1 MRSDGME
8 TSAFSRL
15 LDEYRCTMMQRC
27 PAYRLDCVMEET
39 LCDILTNWNYGF
51 GIAFQECKM
60 ELYKDGLA
68 RCRKSFEY
76 NQALAEKILEGN
88 IHFDRPEMALQENF
102 MVDTGMGEEARD
114 ACQRV
119 KLAAK
124 LEGESLE
131 GFMELYEQIVIDK
144 VDFEQMVCCIA
155 GIQTVNGDKK
165 VYDWVRELMEP
176 DKRFCCGWM

>member
-1 MRSDGME
+1 ME

-88 IHFDRPEMALQENF
+88 IPFDRPEWLCKKISWLTLVWEKK
-102 MVDTGMGEEARD
+102 
-114 ACQRV
+114 RV
-119 KLAAK
+119 
-124 LEGESLE
+124 
-131 GFMELYEQIVIDK
+131 MH
-144 VDFEQMVCCIA
+144 
-155 GIQTVNGDKK
+155 VN
-165 VYDWVRELMEP
+165 V
-176 DKRFCCGWM
+176 